1 MAQLAL
7 NLNPAKRMSDVLMN
21 EKLTY
26 SQVKD
31 YYGKVLQSSDDLK
44 TDACCTDEGLPEYL
58 KPILSKVHD
67 EVLTRYYGCGLVLP
81 EQLEGARILDL
92 GSGAGRDVYALS
104 ALVGEQGEVVGVDM
118 TEEQLAVAEQ
128 YRDFHAD
135 VYGFSKP
142 NVSFKKGYIEQLNEL
157 ELEANSFDIIVSN
170 CVINLSPDKR
180 AVLEQCYELLKPGG
194 EIYFSDVYAERR
206 TPKHLIDD
214 EELYGECISGALY
227 WNDFENLSKE
237 CGFKDPRLVKSRPL
251 AIENVRLQEKL
262 GDRRFFSAT
271 YRLFKIDA
279 LEPACENYG
288 QAVRYKGSVAHNAD
302 KFVLDE
308 HHVIET
314 GKMFPVCGN
323 TYRML
328 AETRFAEHFEFFGDW
343 QNHFGIFDGCGAV
356 MPFSMSTAS
365 SSEASSEGA
374 CC

>member
-1 MAQLAL
+1 
-7 NLNPAKRMSDVLMN
+7 MN

-31 YYGKVLQSSDDLK
+31 YYGKVLQTSDDLK
-44 TDACCTDEGLPEYL
+44 TDACCTDEGLPDYL

-67 EVLTRYYGCGLVLP
+67 EVLMRYYGCGLVLP

-104 ALVGEQGEVVGVDM
+104 ALVGETGQVVGVDM
-118 TEEQLAVAEQ
+118 TDEQLSIADQ
-128 YRDFHAD
+128 YRDYHAE
-135 VYGFSKP
+135 VFGFEKS
-142 NVSFKKGYIEQLNEL
+142 NTLFKKGYIERLDEL
-157 ELEANSFDIIVSN
+157 ELEPASFDIIVSN

-206 TPKHLIDD
+206 TPAYLIED

-227 WNDFENLSKE
+227 WNDFINLSKD
-237 CGFKDPRLVKSRPL
+237 CGFNDPRLVKSRPL
-251 AIENVRLQEKL
+251 AIENQRLQEKL

-271 YRLFKIDA
+271 YRLFKLDA
-279 LEPACENYG
+279 LEPACEDYG
-288 QAVRYKGSVAHNAD
+288 QAVRYKGSIAHHAE

-308 HHVIET
+308 HHIIQT

-328 AETRFAEHFEFFGDW
+328 ADTRFAEHFEFFGDW
-343 QNHFGIFDGCGAV
+343 QNHYGIFDGCGTV
-356 MPFSMSTAS
+356 MPFSNLAEPEQAT
-365 SSEASSEGA
+365 EATQGA

>member
-1 MAQLAL
+1 
-7 NLNPAKRMSDVLMN
+7 MN
-21 EKLTY
+21 QKLTHD
-26 SQVKD
+26 QVKD

-67 EVLTRYYGCGLVLP
+67 EVLMRYYGCGLVLP

-104 ALVGEQGEVVGVDM
+104 ALVGEKGEVVGVDM
-118 TEEQLAVAEQ
+118 TEEQLSVANE
-128 YRDFHAD
+128 YLDYHAD
-135 VYGFSKP
+135 VFGFSKP
-142 NVSFKKGYIEQLNEL
+142 NVSFKKGYIEQLDKLNL
-157 ELEANSFDIIVSN
+157 EPNSFDIIVSN
-170 CVINLSPDKR
+170 CVINLSPDKQ

-206 TPKHLIDD
+206 VPQVLLDD

-227 WNDFENLSKE
+227 WNDFINLSKD

-251 AIENVRLQEKL
+251 MIENAALQEKI

-271 YRLFKIDA
+271 YRLFKLDD
-279 LEPACENYG
+279 LEPACEDYG
-288 QAVRYKGSVAHNAD
+288 QAVVYKGSIEHHRDA
-302 KFVLDE
+302 FVLDG

-328 AETRFAEHFEFFGDW
+328 NDTRFKEHFDFYGNWDT
-343 QNHFGIFDGCGAV
+343 HFGIFEGCGSEL
-356 MPFSMSTAS
+356 PFEGESQQDSF
-365 SSEASSEGA
+365 GA

>member
-1 MAQLAL
+1 
-7 NLNPAKRMSDVLMN
+7 MN

-67 EVLTRYYGCGLVLP
+67 EVLIRYYGCGLVLP
-81 EQLEGARILDL
+81 EQLEGMRILDL

-104 ALVGEQGEVVGVDM
+104 ALVGESGEVVGVDM
-118 TEEQLAVAEQ
+118 T
-128 YRDFHAD
+128 
-135 VYGFSKP
+135 
-142 NVSFKKGYIEQLNEL
+142 
-157 ELEANSFDIIVSN
+157 
-170 CVINLSPDKR
+170 

-206 TPKHLIDD
+206 TPQHLIDD

-227 WNDFENLSKE
+227 WNDFVNLSKD

-251 AIENVRLQEKL
+251 AIENLRLQEKL
-262 GDRRFFSAT
+262 GGRRFFSAT
-271 YRLFKIDA
+271 YRLFKLDE
-279 LEPACENYG
+279 LEPACEDYG
-288 QAVRYKGSVAHNAD
+288 QAVRYKGTVAHHAD
-302 KFVLDE
+302 RFVLDE
-308 HHVIET
+308 HHVIEA

-328 AETRFAEHFEFFGDW
+328 ADTRFAEHFEFFGDW
-343 QNHFGIFDGCGAV
+343 ANHYGIFEGCGTD
-356 MPFSMSTAS
+356 MPYSQDVSSDVS
-365 SSEASSEGA
+365 SSPTSEGG

>member
-1 MAQLAL
+1 
-7 NLNPAKRMSDVLMN
+7 MN

-26 SQVKD
+26 TQVQD
-31 YYGKVLQSSDDLK
+31 YYGKVLQSTDDLK
-44 TDACCTDEGLPEYL
+44 TDACCTDEGLPAYL

-67 EVLTRYYGCGLVLP
+67 EVITRYYGCGLVLP

-104 ALVGEQGEVVGVDM
+104 ALVGEKGEVVGVDM
-118 TEEQLAVAEQ
+118 TEEQLNVAQQ
-128 YRDFHAD
+128 YRDYHAD
-135 VYGFSKP
+135 IFGFERP
-142 NVSFKKGYIEQLNEL
+142 NVSFKKGFIEQLDKLGL
-157 ELEANSFDIIVSN
+157 EPGSFDIIVSN

-194 EIYFSDVYAERR
+194 EIYFSDVYSERR

-227 WNDFENLSKE
+227 WNDFLNLSKE
-237 CGFKDPRLVKSRPL
+237 TGFKDPRLAKSRPL
-251 AIENVRLQEKL
+251 AIENARLQEKL

-279 LEPACENYG
+279 LEPACEDFG
-288 QAVRYKGSVAHNAD
+288 QAVRYKGSIAHHPD
-302 KFVLDE
+302 KFKLDE
-308 HHVIET
+308 HHIIET

-328 AETRFAEHFEFFGDW
+328 HETRFAQHFEFFGDW
-343 QNHFGIFDGCGAV
+343 ETHYGIFEGCGTA
-356 MPFSMSTAS
+356 MPFSGEMAISAAS
-365 SSEASSEGA
+365 SDA